1 MLARMSLL
9 TREDLVGSLF
19 FPQPVRSPPPSDA
32 RDLFVDVDG
41 ARLHVRLHGEAG
53 RPLVLFFH
61 GNAETVADYDEVAA
75 ELTGRVQFAV
85 TDYRGYGASTGRP
98 TLQRLF
104 DDTLAVFDAVRPHA
118 PLAPVVLGRSLGSA
132 AAWHLVEHRGDQL
145 SGVIVDSG
153 FSDLDAFA
161 RRRGLAPSALTAEE
175 RRVLDPLPKAARC
188 EVPALLLH
196 GEEDSLIPLAEAV
209 RVAKACPADHL
220 TFVTLPGR
228 GHNDVLLDP
237 GWWQALGRFLDA
249 RAPHPLLA
257 ATLKGRPLTR
267 AFRVVVDISGRVS
280 AHDTDTLEA
289 AHAYAAD
296 VRLEGEDPGRTLAH
310 VFDARGTRR
319 DG

>member
-1 MLARMSLL
+1 M
-9 TREDLVGSLF
+9 
-19 FPQPVRSPPPSDA
+19 
-32 RDLFVDVDG
+32 
-41 ARLHVRLHGEAG
+41 
-53 RPLVLFFH
+53 
-61 GNAETVADYDEVAA
+61 
-75 ELTGRVQFAV
+75 
-85 TDYRGYGASTGRP
+85 
-98 TLQRLF
+98 
-104 DDTLAVFDAVRPHA
+104 
-118 PLAPVVLGRSLGSA
+118 
-132 AAWHLVEHRGDQL
+132 
-145 SGVIVDSG
+145 
-153 FSDLDAFA
+153 
-161 RRRGLAPSALTAEE
+161 
-175 RRVLDPLPKAARC
+175 LDPLPKAARC

-220 TFVTLPGR
+220 SFVTLPGR

-267 AFRVVVDISGRVS
+267 AFRVVVDVSGRVS

-296 VRLEGEDPGRTLAH
+296 VRLEGEDPGRTLAL